1 MPQRNDLPVFL
12 VVAFGL
18 SWLFALP
25 TWMSG
30 GLVNP
35 NTTVVTGLA
44 MMTTPTLGV
53 LAVWRLHHREVSLR
67 DWARQSGITLGEHRR
82 HTLALVVA
90 TWFGVP
96 LLAVLAVAVS
106 AAVGVLTI
114 DLDGLSMF
122 RQMLDQAAGQ
132 DIPLDPAILV
142 IAQLGGAVLIAPLI
156 NAIPALGEEWGWRGW
171 LLPHLL
177 RLGVWRAL
185 LLSGVIWGVWHAPLT
200 LHGYNYPELGAWAAL
215 VFVGFCVIFG
225 ALLGWLRLTTGSV
238 WPAVI
243 GHAALNASGG
253 VVLLVGDAADPP
265 NLAIAGITG
274 IAGWVLLAAVAAI
287 ALVVHPIGSASTPPR
302 ERDVQHEIG
311 VADPD
316 G

>member
-1 MPQRNDLPVFL
+1 VIEVSRRNDLPVFL
-12 VVAFGL
+12 AVAFGL

-25 TWMSG
+25 MWLVG
-30 GLVNP
+30 GSVSSSA
-35 NTTVVTGLA
+35 TVVTGLA

-53 LAVWRLHHREVSLR
+53 LTVWRLHHREVSLR
-67 DWARQSGITLGEHRR
+67 EWARQSGITLGERR
-82 HTLALVVA
+82 NRTLALVAA

-106 AAVGVLTI
+106 AAVGVLTV
-114 DLDGLSMF
+114 DLDGLSLF
-122 RQMLDQAAGQ
+122 RQMLDRAVGQ
-132 DIPLDPAILV
+132 DLPLDPTILA
-142 IAQLGGAVLIAPLI
+142 IAQVGAAVFIAPLI
-156 NAIPALGEEWGWRGW
+156 NTIPALAEEWGWRGW

-177 RLGVWRAL
+177 RLGAWRAL
-185 LLSGVIWGVWHAPLT
+185 LLSGVIWGAWHAPLT
-200 LHGYNYPELGAWAAL
+200 LRGYNYPELGAWAAP

-253 VVLLVGDAADPP
+253 VVFLVGDAANPP

-274 IAGWVLLAAVAAI
+274 VAGWVLLAAVAAI
-287 ALVVHPIGSASTPPR
+287 VLAVHPIGSARTP
-302 ERDVQHEIG
+302 HLA
-311 VADPD
+311 ADPD

>member
-1 MPQRNDLPVFL
+1 VIQVSQRNDLPVFL

-25 TWMSG
+25 MWLAG
-30 GLVNP
+30 GSVNSP
-35 NTTVVTGLA
+35 ATVATGLA

-67 DWARQSGITLGEHRR
+67 DWAQQSGITLGERR
-82 HTLALVVA
+82 NHTLALVVA

-106 AAVGVLTI
+106 AAVGVLTV
-114 DLDGLSMF
+114 DLDGLSLF
-122 RQMLDQAAGQ
+122 RQMLDQVAGQ
-132 DIPLDPAILV
+132 DIPLDPALLA
-142 IAQLGGAVLIAPLI
+142 IAQFGAGVLIAPLI

-177 RLGVWRAL
+177 RLGAWRAL
-185 LLSGVIWGVWHAPLT
+185 LLSGVIWGAWHAPLT
-200 LHGYNYPELGAWAAL
+200 LRGYNYAELGAWAAL
-215 VFVGFCVIFG
+215 FFVGFCVIFG

-253 VVLLVGDAADPP
+253 MTFLVGDAANPP

-274 IAGWVLLAAVAAI
+274 VVGWVLLAAVAAI
-287 ALVVHPIGSASTPPR
+287 VLAVRPIRSASTPQL
-302 ERDVQHEIG
+302 EGDVQR
-311 VADPD
+311 
-316 G
+316 